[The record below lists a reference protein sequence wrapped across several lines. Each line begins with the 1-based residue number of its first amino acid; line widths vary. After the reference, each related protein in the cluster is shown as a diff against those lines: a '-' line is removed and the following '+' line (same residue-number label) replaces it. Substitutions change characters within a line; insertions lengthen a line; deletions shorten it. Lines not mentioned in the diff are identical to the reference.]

1 MADELLSAWLEIGE
15 DRVGYF
21 SNEISEDLDTL
32 ENSSTVTLTM

>member
-21 SNEISEDLDTL
+21 SNGISEYLDTL
-32 ENSSTVTLTM
+32 ENSSTVT